1 MGRPREF
8 DTAVA
13 LERAMDTFWNY
24 GFEAA
29 SLDRLCQSMGIARS
43 SLYQAFGDKHAL
55 LLAAMDQYDTRVKGK
70 IEAAFGEDRPFQQAL
85 RDFLGMLIEE
95 STGADRRGCLLG
107 NVTGE
112 LSPHDPVATRR
123 LRQSMAR
130 LETSFT
136 EILRGAQCRGELDID
151 RDPVAAARYLVSAI
165 QGLRIV
171 AKTGPE
177 QSALRDVIN
186 EIVLS
191 LR

>member
-1 MGRPREF
+1 VGRPREF
-8 DTAVA
+8 DTDFA

-29 SLDRLCQSMGIARS
+29 SLDRLCLSMGIARS

-55 LLAAMDQYDTRVKGK
+55 LLAAMDHYDARVKGK
-70 IEAAFGEDRPFQQAL
+70 IEFVFGQDRPFRETLREFLNAL
-85 RDFLGMLIEE
+85 VDE

-107 NVTGE
+107 NVAGE
-112 LSPHDPVATRR
+112 LSPRDAIATRR
-123 LRQSMAR
+123 LRQSMRR
-130 LETSFT
+130 LESTFAN
-136 EILRGAQCRGELDID
+136 ILRDAQCRGELDAD
-151 RDPVAAARYLVSAI
+151 RDPIAAARYLVSAI

-171 AKTGPE
+171 AKTAPE
-177 QSALRDVIN
+177 PPALQDVIN